1 MKTNTLESKNNS
13 VKEPKETQTP
23 LPILVESDTQT
34 DQILHASVNLDSSM
48 RKDTVI
54 ETERSGNS
62 LMDEAAE
69 YVKKYS
75 NLNESQASILSSNT
89 KKKAFQV

>member
-1 MKTNTLESKNNS
+1 MKTNTLESKNNLL
-13 VKEPKETQTP
+13 KEPKETQTP

-34 DQILHASVNLDSSM
+34 DQTPQESVDLDSST
-48 RKDTVI
+48 RKDTLR

-62 LMDEAAE
+62 LLDEAAE

-75 NLNESQASILSSNT
+75 NLNDSQASILCSNT